1 MPIPKPVKDA
11 IRQLQINIPNECRH
25 KHSKG
30 NFNKPDLIIYKVNA
44 SLPNGVYPPNSR
56 FV

>member
-1 MPIPKPVKDA
+1 MNVDTNILKD
-11 IRQLQINIPNECRH
+11 
-25 KHSKG
+25 KS
-30 NFNKPDLIIYKVNA
+30 DLIIYKVNA